1 MKFKNSKLFFS
12 RTTFF
17 VVLSLFLRF
26 PCPGQIQ
33 SVADSA
39 LNLLSQTDVLEDTEK
54 VKLLRIVTAFS
65 TKPEE
70 KISYAQELINFASK
84 IGDSEQVIAG
94 YHLLGYGL
102 IRTGRIPQAIE
113 NYFYLMRIADS
124 LNNNQLA
131 GDARINLASA
141 YKTNKEFNKAKSLE
155 KEAIAHY
162 NSTKHAGSIV
172 TGHLNLGN
180 TYYYLG
186 NYDSALFELMAAKEV
201 DDTIKG
207 IGEGSRDYIHGTAA
221 LVLGKMSK
229 LDTAELL
236 LIESLA
242 SLEKYEDHYGVA
254 DCKVQFGTICYE
266 NGQTDKAIG
275 YLLEGYELA
284 RQHGLKEQVQD
295 GALMLSKIFEEKR
308 NYPNALKYQKE
319 YYTYRDSLVNA
330 ESIRQIADERTNYE
344 VGLKQAELDVATAE
358 KKNREY
364 FLIGTGIF
372 TLLILGFALYTY
384 RNFLAKK
391 KINLQLEMKK
401 IELEELNSTKDRFFS
416 IISHDLRGPVNA
428 FHGVSK
434 LIKFMVQQKQMD
446 QLEEL
451 AEHIDDSVDRL
462 SSLLDNLLNWAVQQQ
477 GQFTYVP
484 EKIEVQEMITDLVKT
499 FATMA
504 EGKKIAWHQQVEEGL
519 YTWTDSNTTM
529 TIMRNLVSNALKFT
543 PEGGTVSLSARSTS
557 AGVELQVSDTGVGI
571 PREKLENLFKLQAQK
586 STWGTAGEKGLGIGL
601 QLVHE
606 FVQLNQGQIDI
617 HSEPDKGTTF
627 TILLPAYS
635 QQLTAQSAV
644 EGTLAAK

>member
-1 MKFKNSKLFFS
+1 MSTSLAKYYFLI
-12 RTTFF
+12 RTVHST
-17 VVLSLFLRF
+17 VLCLFLSSVGF
-26 PCPGQIQ
+26 SQITQ
-33 SVADSA
+33 SKADSA
-39 LNLLSQTDVLEDTEK
+39 LKVLIENQEINDVER
-54 VKLLRIVTAFS
+54 VKLLRLVAANS
-65 TKPEE
+65 SNPEK
-70 KISYAQELINFASK
+70 KIHYAQELISIAERTNSFDNA
-84 IGDSEQVIAG
+84 VAG
-94 YHLLGYGL
+94 YHFLGYGYM
-102 IRTGRIPQAIE
+102 RSGRITKAIE
-113 NYFYLMRIADS
+113 NYFQLMKLADS
-124 LNNNQLA
+124 LSDNVIG
-131 GDARINLASA
+131 GDARLNMASA
-141 YKTNKEFNKAKSLE
+141 FKIGKDFTKAKNLE
-155 KEAIAHY
+155 LQAIDFY
-162 NSTKHAGSIV
+162 NRNSDRSRLLTAY
-172 TGHLNLGN
+172 LNLGN
-180 TYYYLG
+180 TYYYLD
-186 NYDSALFELMAAKEV
+186 NFDSALITLSMAKFLDKEQSERQKHYIQSTESLV
-201 DDTIKG
+201 YGKL
-207 IGEGSRDYIHGTAA
+207 SRT
-221 LVLGKMSK
+221 
-229 LDTAELL
+229 DTAELL
-236 LIESLA
+236 LTESIKV
-242 SLEKYEDHYGVA
+242 LESYEDHYAVA

-275 YLLEGYELA
+275 YLLQGYELA